1 MKIVFLNS
9 TKNRIT
15 HFNISIAVK
24 RRKDNILLLKQV
36 ISELAKPLRQLAENV
51 SNTRKCATK

>member
-1 MKIVFLNS
+1 MFKKMKIVFLNS
-9 TKNRIT
+9 TKNTIT

-36 ISELAKPLRQLAENV
+36 ISELAKPLR
-51 SNTRKCATK
+51 